1 MAKKLAPKQE
11 RAAQLIAAGVS
22 QISAAS
28 HPDVDC
34 SKQTMNRWCHEEDFQ
49 ARVDELVSEAGVATK
64 DILEGGQKK
73 AAKVIVDTVSGNM
86 DPDPK
91 VAKIRFDASKYI
103 LDMFKVKKMPAEI
116 TPSRQSKRRNLTDGE
131 MDEMLEPLPDDDE

>member
-1 MAKKLAPKQE
+1 MTKKLAPKQE

-34 SKQTMNRWCHEEDFQ
+34 SKQTMNRWCHEEEFQ

-73 AAKVIVDTVSGNM
+73 AAKVIVDTVNGNI
-86 DPDPK
+86 DPEPK
-91 VAKIRFDASKYI
+91 VAKLRFDAAKYI
-103 LDMFKVKKMPAEI
+103 LDMFKVKKMPAET
-116 TPSRQSKRRNLTDGE
+116 TPSRQSKRRNLTDAE
-131 MDEMLEPLPDDDE
+131 MDEMMESPEDDG

>member
-1 MAKKLAPKQE
+1 MGKKLVPKME

-34 SKQTMNRWCHEEDFQ
+34 SKQTMNRWCHEEEFQ
-49 ARVDELVSEAGVATK
+49 ARVDELTSEAGVATK

-73 AAKVIVDTVSGNM
+73 AAKVIIDTINGNM
-86 DPDPK
+86 DPEPK
-91 VAKIRFDASKYI
+91 IAKLRFDASKYV
-103 LDMFKVKKMPAEI
+103 LDMLNIKKMPAS
-116 TPSRQSKRRNLTDGE
+116 TKPGRQTNRRTLTE
-131 MDEMLEPLPDDDE
+131 AEQTELLKSPDNNG

>member
-1 MAKKLAPKQE
+1 MPKKLVPKME

-22 QISAAS
+22 QISVSA
-28 HPDVDC
+28 HPDVDV

-49 ARVDELVSEAGVATK
+49 ARVDELVSEAGVAVK

-73 AAKVIVDTVSGNM
+73 AAKVIVDTVNGNM

-91 VAKIRFDASKYI
+91 MAKLRFDASKYI
-103 LDMFKVKKMPAEI
+103 LDMFKVKKLPTDMK
-116 TPSRQSKRRNLTDGE
+116 PSRQSSRRNLTEAEQNDLLGG
-131 MDEMLEPLPDDDE
+131 LESNG

>member
-22 QISAAS
+22 QISTS
-28 HPDVDC
+28 GHPDVDV
-34 SKQTMNRWCHEEDFQ
+34 SKQTLNRWCHEEVFQ
-49 ARVDELVSEAGVATK
+49 DRVDELVSEAGVATK

-73 AAKVIVDTVSGNM
+73 AAKVIVDMINGNM

-91 VAKIRFDASKYI
+91 IAKLRYDASKYV
-103 LDMFKVKKMPAEI
+103 LDVHKIKKMPESTKPGRQTNRRTLSEAE
-116 TPSRQSKRRNLTDGE
+116 QNEL
-131 MDEMLEPLPDDDE
+131 LEPLANDG